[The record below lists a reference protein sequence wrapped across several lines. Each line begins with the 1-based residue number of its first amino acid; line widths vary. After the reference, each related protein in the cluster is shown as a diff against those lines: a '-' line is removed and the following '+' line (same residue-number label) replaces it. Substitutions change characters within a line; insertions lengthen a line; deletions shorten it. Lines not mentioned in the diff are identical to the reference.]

1 MLSRKSKD
9 KSKEGVVGVGK
20 YVKKDTP
27 PEIPGMEILYYSEQ
41 HASIQLSY
49 VPLNI
54 VTTVKNR
61 SKKMNS

>member
-27 PEIPGMEILYYSEQ
+27 PEIPGLFICICFITSFSL
-41 HASIQLSY
+41 SIAIEM
-49 VPLNI
+49 I
-54 VTTVKNR
+54 VT
-61 SKKMNS
+61 SYECLDD